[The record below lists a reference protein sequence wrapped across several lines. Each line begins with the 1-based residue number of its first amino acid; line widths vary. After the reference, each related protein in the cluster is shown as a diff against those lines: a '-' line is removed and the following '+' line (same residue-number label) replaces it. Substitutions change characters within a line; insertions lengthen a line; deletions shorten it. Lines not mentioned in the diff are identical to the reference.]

1 MEEGKVSNK
10 GTMTAG
16 QFVESQGSMI
26 RIRTL
31 GDALTLVI
39 RESGISYH
47 DLGNRVGAS
56 KSDIQSWEKG
66 EDKPTNQQMQKLF
79 TTFPRLRQLAQTL
92 PQPEPEV
99 DPADAD
105 AILDAATRPAP
116 TRAGMAAPAKV
127 ALPDLG
133 EIGDLERAGI
143 EYARA
148 IRDHQRAVAQTA
160 EYRKKASEAEAEAT
174 RLDALVTDLFGK
186 IQGKAGF
193 GR

>member
-1 MEEGKVSNK
+1 MSSK
-10 GTMTAG
+10 GAMTAG

-31 GDALTLVI
+31 GDALSLVI

-47 DLGNRVGAS
+47 DLGNKVGAS
-56 KSDIQSWEKG
+56 KSDIQSWERG
-66 EDKPTNQQMQKLF
+66 DDKPTNSQMQKLF

-92 PQPEPEV
+92 PQAEPEV
-99 DPADAD
+99 DPEDAE
-105 AILDAATRPAP
+105 AIVEAATRPAP
-116 TRAGMAAPAKV
+116 TRGGAVEASKAPARL
-127 ALPDLG
+127 ADLG

-160 EYRKKASEAEAEAT
+160 EYRKKASEAEAEAA
-174 RLDALVTDLFGK
+174 RLDALVTSLFGK
-186 IQGKAGF
+186 LQTRAGL
-193 GR
+193 GA